1 MARKVKAAQS
11 VTACTT
17 VLALAVFGTPAIAGA
32 QTGATCNGL
41 PATIVVTNG
50 SVSGT
55 PGVDVIVAEYTGVQ
69 NNTQVVSG
77 GDGSDHICI
86 EDRDAVDLDGALTI
100 LGGAG
105 DDFIKLGQTSFH
117 LVEGGIGDDAIF
129 GSAGNDTI
137 YGGDGHDFIRAGAGD
152 DQIQGNAGQDEIWAQ
167 AGNDSVNGDNGHDFI
182 HAGPGDDFVHAGR
195 GDDTVFGGNGQDEL
209 FGGLGYDI
217 MRGGRDAD
225 TMYANEVEFPGP
237 DSIAEIPD
245 TDGNE
250 LYGGGAAD
258 FLVGSSGDDVLRGG
272 NGQDGVFGQEG
283 DDFLRGGNGEDFMA
297 GGLGNDDVRGG
308 GHADVIFVE
317 GPDVTS
323 GSSGP
328 DTCFLVNDEPTGPLD
343 SCEEILD
350 F

>member
-1 MARKVKAAQS
+1 MARKVKAARS

-41 PATIVVTNG
+41 PATIEVTNPLNT
-50 SVSGT
+50 VFGT
-55 PGVDVIVAEYTGVQ
+55 KGDDVIVVVRNSDGMSSFPIIDTGEGDDSICIRADG
-69 NNTQVVSG
+69 VSPDLYDILG
-77 GDGSDHICI
+77 DVTIDAGPGDDYVLGSPGPEFVDAGDG
-86 EDRDAVDLDGALTI
+86 R
-100 LGGAG
+100 
-105 DDFIKLGQTSFH
+105 
-117 LVEGGIGDDAIF
+117 
-129 GSAGNDTI
+129 
-137 YGGDGHDFIRAGAGD
+137 DFIRAGAGD
-152 DQIQGNAGQDEIWAQ
+152 DWLSGGAGQDEIWAQ
-167 AGNDSVNGDNGHDFI
+167 AGDDFVFGEDGHDFL
-182 HAGPGDDFVHAGR
+182 HAGPGNDEVDAGR
-195 GDDTVFGGNGQDEL
+195 GDDVVFGGKGEDFML
-209 FGGLGYDI
+209 GGLGYDV
-217 MRGGRDAD
+217 MRGGKDSD
-225 TMYANEVEFPGP
+225 TIYANGLEFPGP
-237 DSIAEIPD
+237 GSVADVPD

-283 DDFLRGGNGEDFMA
+283 DDFIRGGNGEDVIA

-308 GHADVIFVE
+308 GHSDVIFIE

-328 DTCFLVNDEPTGPLD
+328 DACYLVDDNDPGPIS